1 MLMRISY
8 IKGLSALAALLVL
21 SFGST
26 PVAAITLDFVP
37 SDQIVNLGNQA
48 TVDVFVSEPAG
59 TLVGAFDFFV
69 NYDPDILTFD
79 IGNLTFGSSL
89 GGPSTSFQSV
99 SESVAGNINVAE
111 LSFVSDLTAL
121 QDGTSDLFLFS
132 LTFNTLA
139 FGVSPLTFSAG
150 INPDFDFLGDENGN
164 AIALNDIGTGNINVA
179 AVPEPG
185 MFWLLGSGLV
195 CLLGF
200 RRKRWKN
207 ATV

>member
-1 MLMRISY
+1 M
-8 IKGLSALAALLVL
+8 
-21 SFGST
+21 
-26 PVAAITLDFVP
+26 AAITLNFVP
-37 SDQIVNLGNQA
+37 SDQTVNLGNQA

-69 NYDPDILTFD
+69 NYDPDILSFD

-99 SESVAGNINVAE
+99 SESLAGNINVAE

-132 LTFNTLA
+132 VTFNTLE
-139 FGVSPLTFSAG
+139 FGVSPLTLSGG
-150 INPDFDFLGDENGN
+150 INPDFDFLGNENGI
-164 AIALNDIGTGNINVA
+164 AIALDDIGTVNINVA
-179 AVPEPG
+179 AVPNPG
-185 MFWLLGSGLV
+185 TFWLLGSGLA

-200 RRKRWKN
+200 CRKRW
-207 ATV
+207 